1 MQIEGSNGFLPVV
14 LQILASEESELG
26 ARQAGE
32 CFVCLNPW
40 PGQGLCRCWLECAF
54 SFADRFVAAIYF
66 KNRLG
71 QAWDT
76 SKNPAN
82 PISVEDK
89 NIVKQS
95 ILQALVT
102 TPNAVK

>member
-1 MQIEGSNGFLPVV
+1 MQWVT
-14 LQILASEESELG
+14 
-26 ARQAGE
+26 
-32 CFVCLNPW
+32 
-40 PGQGLCRCWLECAF
+40 
-54 SFADRFVAAIYF
+54 AAIYF

-71 QAWDT
+71 KAWDAT
-76 SKNPAN
+76 KSPAN